1 MRILI
6 VDDDKLVCSSLK
18 TILEAQ
24 GQTIAGIGCSGR
36 EALQLYRETNPD
48 VLLMDIRMEGM
59 NGVDASEAIL
69 HSFPDARI
77 LFLTTFSDDDY
88 IIRALKLGV
97 KGYILKQ
104 NFDSIIPALEAV
116 YMGQNVFNT
125 EIIAKL
131 PDLLK
136 QHTKE
141 TLCSY
146 DLNERE
152 LHFIQLVA
160 KGLNNKEL
168 AQTLFLS
175 EGTVRNCWKSCSCV
189 TVPSLR
195 FSITRTC
202 SQKKHNMPLTA
213 VLNNL
218 FITGCHQKKQEIRKN
233 QLHWLIR
240 M

>member
-24 GQTIAGIGCSGR
+24 GQTSAGIGCSGR

-104 NFDSIIPALEAV
+104 NFDSIITALEAV

-131 PDLLK
+131 PDL
-136 QHTKE
+136 HTKE

-175 EGTVRNCWKSCSCV
+175 EGTVRNYLS
-189 TVPSLR
+189 SLLEKLQLR
-195 FSITRTC
+195 DRT
-202 SQKKHNMPLTA
+202 QLA
-213 VLNNL
+213 IFYYQNL
-218 FITGCHQKKQEIRKN
+218 QSKET
-233 QLHWLIR
+233 
-240 M
+240 

>member
-175 EGTVRNCWKSCSCV
+175 EWTVRNYLS
-189 TVPSLR
+189 SLLEKLQLR
-195 FSITRTC
+195 DRT
-202 SQKKHNMPLTA
+202 QLA
-213 VLNNL
+213 IFYYQNL
-218 FITGCHQKKQEIRKN
+218 QSKET
-233 QLHWLIR
+233 
-240 M
+240 

>member
-6 VDDDKLVCSSLK
+6 VDDDRLVCSSLK

-24 GQTIAGIGCSGR
+24 GQSIAGIGCSGL
-36 EALQLYRETNPD
+36 EAIQLYKDTKPD

-77 LFLTTFSDDDY
+77 LFLTTFSDDEY

-136 QHTKE
+136 ENAQGE
-141 TLCSY
+141 VCSY
-146 DLNERE
+146 NLNERE

-160 KGLNNKEL
+160 KGLNNREL

-175 EGTVRNCWKSCSCV
+175 EGTVRNYLS
-189 TVPSLR
+189 SLLEKLQLR
-195 FSITRTC
+195 DRT
-202 SQKKHNMPLTA
+202 QLA
-213 VLNNL
+213 IFYYQNL
-218 FITGCHQKKQEIRKN
+218 KPKES
-233 QLHWLIR
+233 
-240 M
+240 

>member
-24 GQTIAGIGCSGR
+24 GQTIAGIGYSGR

-168 AQTLFLS
+168 AQPLFLS
-175 EGTVRNCWKSCSCV
+175 EGTVRNYLS
-189 TVPSLR
+189 SLLEKLQLR
-195 FSITRTC
+195 DRT
-202 SQKKHNMPLTA
+202 QLA
-213 VLNNL
+213 IFYYQNL
-218 FITGCHQKKQEIRKN
+218 QSKET
-233 QLHWLIR
+233 
-240 M
+240 

>member
-6 VDDDKLVCSSLK
+6 VDDDRLVCSSLK
-18 TILEAQ
+18 TIFEAQ
-24 GQTIAGIGCSGR
+24 GQTITGIGCNGM
-36 EALQLYRETNPD
+36 EAVQLYRETQPD

-59 NGVDASEAIL
+59 NGVDASEEIL

-136 QHTKE
+136 QDTKE

-175 EGTVRNCWKSCSCV
+175 EGTVRNYLS
-189 TVPSLR
+189 SLLEKLQLR
-195 FSITRTC
+195 DRT
-202 SQKKHNMPLTA
+202 QLA
-213 VLNNL
+213 IFYYQNL
-218 FITGCHQKKQEIRKN
+218 QPKE
-233 QLHWLIR
+233 

>member
-6 VDDDKLVCSSLK
+6 VDDDRLVCSSLK

-24 GQTIAGIGCSGR
+24 GQTIAGIGYSGR
-36 EALQLYRETNPD
+36 EALQLYRETQPD
-48 VLLMDIRMEGM
+48 VLLMDIRMEDM

-69 HSFPDARI
+69 HSDPHARI
-77 LFLTTFSDDDY
+77 LFLTTFSDDEY

-136 QHTKE
+136 QNTKE
-141 TLCSY
+141 ALCSY

-168 AQTLFLS
+168 AQTLVLS
-175 EGTVRNCWKSCSCV
+175 EGTVRNYLS
-189 TVPSLR
+189 SLLEKLQLR
-195 FSITRTC
+195 DRT
-202 SQKKHNMPLTA
+202 QLA
-213 VLNNL
+213 IFYYQNL
-218 FITGCHQKKQEIRKN
+218 QPKD
-233 QLHWLIR
+233 

>member
-175 EGTVRNCWKSCSCV
+175 EGTVRNYLS
-189 TVPSLR
+189 SLLEKLQLR
-195 FSITRTC
+195 DHTQLAIFYYQNLQSQRNITRL
-202 SQKKHNMPLTA
+202 STA
-213 VLNNL
+213 GILNSL
-218 FITGCHQKKQEIRKN
+218 FITELSSEKTGN
-233 QLHWLIR
+233 
-240 M
+240 

>member
-88 IIRALKLGV
+88 IIRTLKLGV

-160 KGLNNKEL
+160 KGPVSY
-168 AQTLFLS
+168 THLS
-175 EGTVRNCWKSCSCV
+175 YPDKYTMCS
-189 TVPSLR
+189 
-195 FSITRTC
+195 
-202 SQKKHNMPLTA
+202 
-213 VLNNL
+213 
-218 FITGCHQKKQEIRKN
+218 
-233 QLHWLIR
+233 IR
-240 M
+240 MQSCFPFVEGFASRMKSSIPVIRLYK

>member
-24 GQTIAGIGCSGR
+24 GQTIAGIGWGGPGRHERAAGIGCSGR

-175 EGTVRNCWKSCSCV
+175 EGTVRNYLS
-189 TVPSLR
+189 SLLEKLQLR
-195 FSITRTC
+195 DRT
-202 SQKKHNMPLTA
+202 QLA
-213 VLNNL
+213 IFYYQNL
-218 FITGCHQKKQEIRKN
+218 QSKET
-233 QLHWLIR
+233 
-240 M
+240 

>member
-175 EGTVRNCWKSCSCV
+175 EATVRNYLS
-189 TVPSLR
+189 SLLEKLQLR
-195 FSITRTC
+195 DRT
-202 SQKKHNMPLTA
+202 QLA
-213 VLNNL
+213 IFYYQNL
-218 FITGCHQKKQEIRKN
+218 QSKET
-233 QLHWLIR
+233 
-240 M
+240 